1 MPCQQRDSVAEVG
14 DDKLPCLAHGGSRF
28 LQCLH
33 VGEYLVNDRKSP
45 RLTIQLKEHL
55 RMPICQGTVEIA
67 LPLGKIQGFL
77 LGGSGVVRAVVANAL
92 YARSGEAH
100 PLAEVGVGGGD
111 IARVNSRVV
120 ILTGG
125 TLIVRAIDVG
135 GVVVEPYPHREP
147 IESIHADAVA
157 LRISGGNQ
165 LIHLIH
171 GGREVIRRQG
181 LRIGYIKEI
190 LATE

>member
-1 MPCQQRDSVAEVG
+1 MVD
-14 DDKLPCLAHGGSRF
+14 
-28 LQCLH
+28 
-33 VGEYLVNDRKSP
+33 DRKAP
-45 RLTIQLKEHL
+45 RIPIQLKEHL
-55 RMPICQGTVEIA
+55 RMPICQGTVEIT

-77 LGGSGVVRAVVANAL
+77 LVGGSVVRTVVANAL

-100 PLAEVGVGGGD
+100 PLAEVSVGGGD

-125 TLIVRAIDVG
+125 TLIVGAIDVG
-135 GVVVEPYPHREP
+135 GVVVEPYTHRKP

-181 LRIGYIKEI
+181 LRIGNIKEI
-190 LATE
+190 LAAE